1 MKEVSEAV
9 RLNIDNLEKEVM
21 VLKKSLE
28 TAKQQMEKVDE
39 DVKEQMTEFLDVN
52 LFSFSEVSFIFSST
66 HWIVLFVLVIRG
78 LFGIKR
84 FAKQII

>member
-1 MKEVSEAV
+1 MEFPKSMKEVSEAV

-52 LFSFSEVSFIFSST
+52 LFSFSEVIFFFLPL
-66 HWIVLFVLVIRG
+66 IG
-78 LFGIKR
+78 LFCLY
-84 FAKQII
+84 